1 MFLNKSICLFSLR
14 LNMFSS
20 YAYIR
25 KNYNLNR
32 LFGVGSILKSDKIEK
47 NNALVTINYFQYYN
61 LKERLDIDKEVLRK
75 LFCDNSKKYHPDS
88 YTLESEKEQEDF
100 LAKSTINNEA
110 YRTLI
115 DDELK
120 TAGNKEIV

>member
-1 MFLNKSICLFSLR
+1 MRFSKLG
-14 LNMFSS
+14 FS
-20 YAYIR
+20 
-25 KNYNLNR
+25 
-32 LFGVGSILKSDKIEK
+32 EWP
-47 NNALVTINYFQYYN
+47 QYYN